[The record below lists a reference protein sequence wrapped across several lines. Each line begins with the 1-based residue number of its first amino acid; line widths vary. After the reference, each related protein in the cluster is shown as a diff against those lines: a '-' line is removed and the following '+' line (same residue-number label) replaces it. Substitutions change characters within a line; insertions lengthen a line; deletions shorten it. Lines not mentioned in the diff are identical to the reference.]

1 MRFFS
6 RLFDRTLEL
15 SRHPR
20 APWYLGALSFAESS
34 FFPIPPD
41 VMLGPMV
48 LARPERAWA
57 LALLTTLAS
66 VAGALIGYLIGML
79 AIDLVVPVIDYFGY
93 AEGYAEAQ
101 AWFRKWGFLAV
112 VVAAFTPIP
121 YKLFT
126 IAAGAMSMV
135 LVPFLAASLVGRGGR
150 FFLVA
155 ALVAW
160 GGPRVEAQLRRHVD
174 TLGWIVLG
182 LIVIYVA
189 LRR

>member
-1 MRFFS
+1 MRLFS

-20 APWYLGALSFAESS
+20 APWYLAALSFAESS

-66 VAGALIGYLIGML
+66 VAGAVIGYLIGML
-79 AIDLVVPVIDYFGY
+79 ALDFVVPAIEYLGY
-93 AEGYAEAQ
+93 ADRYAEAQ
-101 AWFRKWGFLAV
+101 AWFRDWGFLAIL
-112 VVAAFTPIP
+112 VAAFTPIP

-126 IAAGAMSMV
+126 IAAGAMSMM
-135 LVPFLAASLVGRGGR
+135 LVPFLAASVIGRGAR

-174 TLGWIVLG
+174 TLGWLVLG